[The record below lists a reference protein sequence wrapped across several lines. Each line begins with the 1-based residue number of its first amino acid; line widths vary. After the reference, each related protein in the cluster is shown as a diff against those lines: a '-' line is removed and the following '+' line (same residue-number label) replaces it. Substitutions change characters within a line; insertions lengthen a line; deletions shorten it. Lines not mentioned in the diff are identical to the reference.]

1 MLAAILALWAAADTA
16 ASAASQAR
24 PAAMAELTGAEE
36 VTQVGFMP
44 GLAAAI
50 SRSGPSGYVTLSC
63 QVAQRG
69 APEQCAVVSE
79 WPQGRGLGQEAL
91 KLQPKFQFSVTKGAH
106 GAPASDAV
114 SVSVV
119 FKSPDSQ
126 FDEQALVREMTTVAA
141 NSPRGMGGLGSAS
154 TMAPGDPLVMSEVVL
169 LQAPVW
175 SAALGF
181 DELARA
187 YPAKGGGVEGLAV
200 DRCHLRRDGGLDAC
214 QVIAES
220 PVGHDFG
227 KAALSLAARFR
238 VDPKIAAKAP
248 GGAPVFVDLPIRF
261 SSPGALAERTVTAPA
276 WTVGFDPDDA
286 SSLFPAKAANSGVR
300 TGRGVAR
307 CTVTADGS
315 LSACAPEAGDP
326 DGLGFSEAAVKLAAS
341 LKMNLWSA
349 DGAPLITFSANRSIS
364 SYCGLICSS
373 RRSRPAAS

>member
-16 ASAASQAR
+16 GSAASASP

-36 VTQVGFMP
+36 VRQIGFVP
-44 GLAAAI
+44 GLAATI
-50 SRSGPSGYVTLSC
+50 SRSGPSGYVALSC

-79 WPQGRGLGQEAL
+79 WPQGRGLGHEAL

-114 SVSVV
+114 SISVF

-126 FDEQALVREMTTVAA
+126 FDEQALVREMSTVAA

-154 TMAPGDPLVMSEVVL
+154 TMAPGDPLVMSEVTL

-175 SAALGF
+175 SAAASF
-181 DELARA
+181 DDLAKA
-187 YPAKGGGVEGLAV
+187 YPAKGGGAEGLAV
-200 DRCHLRRDGGLDAC
+200 DRCRLRRDGGLDGC

-227 KAALSLAARFR
+227 KAAFALAAKFR

-248 GGAPVFVDLPIRF
+248 GGAPVSVDLPIRF
-261 SSPGALAERTVTAPA
+261 SPPAALAARTVTSPA

-286 SSLFPAKAANSGVR
+286 SALFPPKAATSGVR

-307 CTVTADGS
+307 CTVAADGS

-326 DGLGFSEAAVKLAAS
+326 DGLGFSEAAVKLAAG

-349 DGAPLITFSANRSIS
+349 DGAPVEGGVVHVPIRLNLVATAA
-364 SYCGLICSS
+364 
-373 RRSRPAAS
+373 SRP